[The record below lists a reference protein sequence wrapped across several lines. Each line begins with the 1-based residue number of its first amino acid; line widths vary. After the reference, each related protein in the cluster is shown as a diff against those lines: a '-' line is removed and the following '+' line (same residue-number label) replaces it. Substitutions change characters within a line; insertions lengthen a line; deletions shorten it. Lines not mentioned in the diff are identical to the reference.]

1 MVLSPVQMTSSEYSK
16 IMIDVMAVPPL
27 IMAGICFF
35 VACYH
40 GWVAAKRINPA
51 VNITFAWTCLGVA
64 LYDIF
69 CAGLYNSTN
78 FEQGVFWQRL
88 QIETAM
94 IMFTAFCWFI
104 YHLTQMKS
112 RKPLIAITAF
122 YAALFLIS
130 IVGNNSY
137 TLLVDKPAIK
147 TILLWGIGG
156 ITYYEAEPGLVSQIA
171 LASQAAILLTL
182 LIITYRYART
192 MQYRGAN
199 FLFFSICFFLTATIN
214 DTLIAFNIYASIYLM
229 EYSYLIIIAHMTYM
243 LLNQFVRSHEKF
255 EKLNVELETRVTERT
270 QDLEKALI
278 RVSQLAT
285 KAESSNVA
293 KSAFLANMSHEIRT
307 PMNGLIGFTDL
318 LTDTVLDEDQ
328 RDYVTT
334 IKQSGDSLLS
344 LLNDI
349 LDFSKIEAGEL
360 TLENIDFDIEVLCYD
375 VCDLLRPRIGSKPV
389 DLICH
394 VDDTVPARVMGDPN
408 RLRQVLTN
416 LMGNASKF
424 TEQGEIELRL
434 ILEEEKE
441 DGLVI
446 HGMVRDTGAGIPE
459 DKLAVIFEP
468 FQQADNSDTRRYGGT
483 GLGLSICRQILSLMN
498 GSLWVESQVNKG
510 SIFHFRICLGKTTVL
525 QNHHP
530 VYGSLSG
537 KRALVF
543 DNHPVNLG
551 LIASMLEKEGVEV
564 VGLSAC
570 EEILPA
576 LAQSP
581 FDIFISSIRSSISTI
596 LDTASVIR
604 SAEAPYHSIPM
615 IALSSVTELMSRQCE
630 QAGFDAYLPLPV
642 RKDKLCRVAARLLGP
657 VEHPDE
663 NESHHDH
670 TLITQYTIKEDLKQT
685 HILLGEDN
693 PVNQK
698 LAMVMLKRAG
708 YTVDV
713 AENGMQVVERYLANP
728 DVYQLIF
735 MDVHMP
741 EMDGLAATRAIR
753 AAGHQHIPIIAMT
766 AHAMKGFRESCL
778 EAGMNDYISKPIQR
792 EKVFEVIMRW
802 VSS

>member
-1 MVLSPVQMTSSEYSK
+1 MTSVEYSK
-16 IMIDVMAVPPL
+16 TMIDAMAIPPL
-27 IMAGICFF
+27 IMAGVCFF

-40 GWVAAKRINPA
+40 AWVAAKRINPA
-51 VNITFAWTCLGVA
+51 VNIAFACTCFGVA

-69 CAGLYNSTN
+69 SAGLYNSVSL
-78 FEQGVFWQRL
+78 EQGVFWQRL
-88 QIETAM
+88 QIETSM
-94 IMFTAFCWFI
+94 VMFTAFCWFI
-104 YHLTQMKS
+104 YHLTQMKT
-112 RKPLIAITAF
+112 RKILIAITVF

-130 IVGNNSY
+130 IAGDNSH
-137 TLLVDKPAIK
+137 TLSLDKPAIK
-147 TILLWGIGG
+147 TILLWGLGG
-156 ITYYEAEPGLVSQIA
+156 ITYFEAEPGLMFQIA
-171 LASQAAILLTL
+171 LASQTVILLTL
-182 LIITYRYART
+182 LTITYRYARSR
-192 MQYRGAN
+192 QYHGAS
-199 FLFFSICFFLTATIN
+199 FLFFSICFFITATIN
-214 DTLIAFNIYASIYLM
+214 DTLIALNIYASIYLI

-278 RVSQLAT
+278 RVRQLAT

-318 LTDTVLDEDQ
+318 LADTVLDEDQ
-328 RDYVTT
+328 KDYVST
-334 IKQSGDSLLS
+334 IKQSGDALLS

-360 TLENIDFDIEVLCYD
+360 TLENIKFDIEVLCYD
-375 VCDLLRPRIGSKPV
+375 VCDLLRPRIGSKPL

-394 VDDTVPARVMGDPN
+394 VDEAVPARVMGDPN

-434 ILEEEKE
+434 LLEEEKE
-441 DGLVI
+441 DALVI

-459 DKLAVIFEP
+459 DKLSVIFEP

-483 GLGLSICRQILSLMN
+483 GLGLSICRQILSLMH
-498 GSLWVESQVNKG
+498 GSLWVESRVNEG
-510 SIFHFRICLGKTTVL
+510 SIFHFRICLGKPPVL
-525 QNHHP
+525 QNNHP

-543 DNHPVNLG
+543 DSHSVNLG
-551 LIASMLEKEGVEV
+551 LIASMLKKEGVEV
-564 VGLSAC
+564 VCLSAC
-570 EEILPA
+570 DEILPA
-576 LAQSP
+576 LEQAP
-581 FDIFISSIRSSISTI
+581 FDLFISSIRSSISTI
-596 LDTASVIR
+596 LDTASDIR
-604 SAEAPYHSIPM
+604 RTEAPYHNIPM
-615 IALSSVTELMSRQCE
+615 IALSSVAELMSRQCE
-630 QAGFDAYLPLPV
+630 QAGFDAYLPLPA

-657 VEHPDE
+657 VENPDE
-663 NESHHDH
+663 NLPPHDH
-670 TLITQYTIKEDLKQT
+670 ALITQHTILEDLKQT
-685 HILLGEDN
+685 HILLAEDN

-698 LAMVMLKRAG
+698 LAVVMLKRAG

-713 AENGMQVVERYLANP
+713 AGNGVQVVERYLANP
-728 DVYQLIF
+728 DAYQLIF

-741 EMDGLAATRAIR
+741 EMDGLAATRSIR

-792 EKVFEVIMRW
+792 EKVYDMITRW
-802 VSS
+802 VTS